1 MGQNKTLL
9 SKGISVKS
17 LKKLFVFGLIAGTS
31 ALTGCI
37 TSGSSNDASSESAA
51 RTAGSA
57 SGAGSL
63 GVTKVTICHIPP
75 GNPANAHS
83 ITVGSP
89 AVRAHLAH
97 GDSLGACPD
106 VVPPVDTLPP
116 SDSKPPKDEH
126 PPKVDP
132 PVDTIPPVVPP
143 VDSVPPSGSMS

>member
-1 MGQNKTLL
+1 M
-9 SKGISVKS
+9 KS

-57 SGAGSL
+57 TGAGSL

-106 VVPPVDTLPP
+106 VLPP
-116 SDSKPPKDEH
+116 SDSKPPKDEK

-132 PVDTIPPVVPP
+132 PGDTVTVPPVIPP

>member
-1 MGQNKTLL
+1 M
-9 SKGISVKS
+9 
-17 LKKLFVFGLIAGTS
+17 FVLGLIAGTS

-57 SGAGSL
+57 NGFGAL

-89 AVRAHLAH
+89 AVRAHMDH

-106 VVPPVDTLPP
+106 VIPPVDTVPPVDTDPPDDTVPP
-116 SDSKPPKDEH
+116 SDESLN
-126 PPKVDP
+126 
-132 PVDTIPPVVPP
+132 
-143 VDSVPPSGSMS
+143 